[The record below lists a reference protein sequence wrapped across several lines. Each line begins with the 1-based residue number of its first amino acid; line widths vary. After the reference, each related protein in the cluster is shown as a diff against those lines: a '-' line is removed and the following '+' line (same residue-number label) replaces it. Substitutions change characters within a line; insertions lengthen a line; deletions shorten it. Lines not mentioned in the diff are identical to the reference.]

1 MAKSNWKKANTIVII
16 IGLVTAVTDGAHAYS
31 LLRKAQWPIF
41 AADILA
47 WSVGA
52 LHFGIFYGIFCLIRW
67 LAKGYRVKE
76 STDNE
81 LEKKQ
86 YD

>member
-1 MAKSNWKKANTIVII
+1 MDKSNWKKANMTVII
-16 IGLVTAVTDGAHAYS
+16 IGLVTALADGAHTFS

-47 WSVGA
+47 LSVGA

-67 LAKGYRVKE
+67 FAKGYRVKE

-86 YD
+86 